1 MGKVKVID
9 GLLIGCPEVKKG
21 KNVTYYHMYS
31 RACEKEENL
40 AVWEEILG
48 SVEVK

>member
-1 MGKVKVID
+1 MSTACLSD
-9 GLLIGCPEVKKG
+9 ALEVKKG